1 VTATEP
7 RSWSAAVGS
16 PRAARPA
23 TDAAAALS
31 GLAWAALA
39 YLFGRDPL
47 GEAIWG
53 GIVAAPLIGILVGRL
68 FHPFEHP
75 KPHHL
80 FWALSSPYVAVGLF
94 GLAAGMAD
102 WMWNEYP
109 ERNGPALVVQM
120 FLGCVW
126 GVTFAGLVV
135 VFWPLCVLNHW
146 LLRRI
151 GGS

>member
-7 RSWSAAVGS
+7 RSSSAAVGS

-80 FWALSSPYVAVGLF
+80 FWALSSLYVAVGLF

-126 GVTFAGLVV
+126 GVTFTGLVV